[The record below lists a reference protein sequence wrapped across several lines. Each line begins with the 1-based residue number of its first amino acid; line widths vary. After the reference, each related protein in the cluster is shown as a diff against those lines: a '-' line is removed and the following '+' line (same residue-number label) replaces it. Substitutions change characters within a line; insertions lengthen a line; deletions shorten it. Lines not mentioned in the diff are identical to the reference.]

1 MKRYQ
6 GFFIPLRSR
15 QKPFK
20 DEKTGQGNQSTPNAK
35 NNPLR
40 RENDVKW
47 FGGFLMWALAKAVG
61 QELQRNNEPVT
72 CDS

>member
-1 MKRYQ
+1 M
-6 GFFIPLRSR
+6 
-15 QKPFK
+15 
-20 DEKTGQGNQSTPNAK
+20 PNAK